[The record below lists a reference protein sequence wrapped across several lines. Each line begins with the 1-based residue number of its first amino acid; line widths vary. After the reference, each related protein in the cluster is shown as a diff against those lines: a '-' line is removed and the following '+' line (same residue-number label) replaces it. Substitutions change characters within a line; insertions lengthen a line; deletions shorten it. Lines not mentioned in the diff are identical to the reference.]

1 MLEAKPG
8 RREGTIEGDRKQD
21 LGPREPGAVHLRRRP
36 AASIAKHAACIF
48 RALSGFEAEAA

>member
-21 LGPREPGAVHLRRRP
+21 LGPREPEAVHLRRRP
-36 AASIAKHAACIF
+36 TAPIARHVACIF
-48 RALSGFEAEAA
+48 RALCDFEAEVA